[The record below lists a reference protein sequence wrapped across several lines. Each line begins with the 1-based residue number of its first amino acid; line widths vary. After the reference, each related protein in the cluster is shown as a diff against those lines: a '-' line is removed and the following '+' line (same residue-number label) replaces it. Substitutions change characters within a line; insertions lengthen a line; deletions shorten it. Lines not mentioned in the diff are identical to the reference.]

1 MPVSVQKTAIKDSFD
16 NLIAGMKKGIAA
28 QGGGAS

>member
-1 MPVSVQKTAIKDSFD
+1 VSVQKTAIKDSFD

-28 QGGGAS
+28 EGGAS